1 MSKYFLILLITTSF
15 TAHAAIYE
23 KTQNGVKVFSD
34 SPETGG
40 TEISLPKES
49 SFKEWHP
56 NKRPEPP
63 EPPEPIDVAQEP
75 QKEPAA
81 DDATK
86 RAPYQKV
93 ILDNIHEQETF
104 HNERR
109 IPVNIAVLPK
119 LQPGDKIRLLVD
131 GRIYREQESNDFV
144 LDNLPR
150 GKHTLQAIVI
160 GADGSTMST
169 GKTNIY
175 VQYHSQLFSGQ
186 KGAVPLAKPR

>member
-1 MSKYFLILLITTSF
+1 MSNMSKYFLILLITISF

-23 KTQNGVKVFSD
+23 KTENGVRVFSD

-40 TEISLPKES
+40 TEVNLPKES
-49 SFKEWHP
+49 GFTEWHP
-56 NKRPEPP
+56 NKR
-63 EPPEPIDVAQEP
+63 PEPIDVAQEP
-75 QKEPAA
+75 QNAA
-81 DDATK
+81 AVDATQ
-86 RAPYQKV
+86 RSPYQKV

-175 VQYHSQLFSGQ
+175 VQYHSQLFRGQ
-186 KGAVPLAKPR
+186 KGAVPLAKPH